1 MFVKDY
7 MTRHPIMIE
16 PDKRVTEAQK
26 LMSENK
32 IRHLPVVGD
41 GKRLIGMVT
50 RTRLQIPPDRLG
62 SLNIW
67 EITRLLSSLTVKE
80 VMLKGDDLC
89 TISPDS
95 TIEEAAGLMIHHKI
109 GGLPVV
115 EDGIVVGIIT
125 ETDLLMELQNL
136 LGANEPGWRIVMR
149 VPDRDGESS
158 RFGSALVA
166 KGWGI
171 MALGCVR
178 SPKHDDK
185 WDIVAKVQGV
195 LDKNE
200 LMKVLHTIT
209 GQEVIDV
216 SEANVTR

>member
-32 IRHLPVVGD
+32 IRHLPVVSD

-50 RTRLQIPPDRLG
+50 RSRLQIPPDRLG

-67 EITRLLSSLTVKE
+67 EITRLLSSLTVKD

-89 TISPDS
+89 TISPGA
-95 TIEEAAGLMIHHKI
+95 TVEQAADLMIRNKI
-109 GGLPVV
+109 GGIPVV
-115 EDGIVVGIIT
+115 EEGIVVGILT

-136 LGANEPGWRIVMR
+136 LGAHEPGWRVVMR
-149 VPDRDGESS
+149 VPDRNGESARLANAIS
-158 RFGSALVA
+158 SQ
-166 KGWGI
+166 GWGI
-171 MALGCVR
+171 MALGSVR
-178 SPKHDDK
+178 SPRQNDK
-185 WDIVAKVQGV
+185 WDIVLKVQGAPGRNQLIDV
-195 LDKNE
+195 LKQIVD
-200 LMKVLHTIT
+200 
-209 GQEVIDV
+209 QEVIDV
-216 SEANVTR
+216 QEAGVMG